1 MVVGV
6 ALVFVRARKLPAKVA
21 TPVPVAPVMPP
32 VPVPTALPL
41 PPNAGQVPPLGA
53 SVSPRRPV
61 ALPVTILPFPEDA
74 SAAVPVEAGHPL
86 WGNRDASVT
95 ITVFADLE
103 CAPSIAM
110 LRELL
115 RLKARAGDDV
125 RLAFRHLPLSQH
137 AEGLRAARALAQIH
151 TTRGEQA
158 FWHALAAI
166 VRHGEPLS
174 AGVLAT
180 LLDTAGL
187 GGFPLDA
194 PVARAEAALAS
205 DAELGALLFVRD
217 TPTVFVNGK
226 RFSGFVPR
234 PLLDEAV
241 ERERRAVT
249 LLLASG
255 VAPSRVYAERAR
267 KNLLNLGD
275 DPPPR
280 SCVPSEDAPAF
291 GPSAAAVTV
300 VEFTDL
306 ECELCRQGE
315 ASLSSALKPYASEV
329 RVVWRNFPLPQ
340 HHRARLAAGVAL
352 AARSAAG
359 DAAFFSVTRAL
370 FAPRVL
376 VDDQSLSDALS
387 RNGLDAAAL
396 LSASKAGSYEATL
409 QNDIQLAEKLGVNGA
424 PTYFVN
430 GYKVAGALPPA
441 EFTAL
446 LAREVALG
454 RRVRAQGSGSVAEL
468 ACGVRNPSNAVKDRR

>member
-6 ALVFVRARKLPAKVA
+6 TAVFVRARKLPAKVA
-21 TPVPVAPVMPP
+21 TPVPAAALPV
-32 VPVPTALPL
+32 VPVPSALPM
-41 PPNAGQVPPLGA
+41 PTGQAPSAGA
-53 SVSPRRPV
+53 SALPHRPV
-61 ALPVTILPFPEDA
+61 ALPVAIVPFPDDA

-103 CAPSIAM
+103 CAPSIAL
-110 LRELL
+110 LREVL

-125 RLAFRHLPLSQH
+125 RLAFRHFPLSQH
-137 AEGLRAARALAQIH
+137 AEGLRAARALAEIH
-151 TTRGEQA
+151 ALRGEQA

-166 VRHGEPLS
+166 VRRGEPL
-174 AGVLAT
+174 APGVLAT
-180 LLDTAGL
+180 VLDTAGL

-194 PVARAEAALAS
+194 PVARAEATLAS
-205 DAELGALLFVRD
+205 DAELGTLLFVRD
-217 TPTVFVNGK
+217 TPTLFVNGK
-226 RFSGFVPR
+226 RFTGFVPR
-234 PLLDEAV
+234 AVLDEAV

-255 VAPSRVYAERAR
+255 VAPSRTYTERAR
-267 KNLLNLGD
+267 KNVLNLGD
-275 DPPPR
+275 DPLPR

-315 ASLSSALKPYASEV
+315 ASLASALKPYANDV

-352 AARSAAG
+352 AARGAAG

-376 VDDQSLSDALS
+376 VDDQSLTDALS
-387 RNGLDAAAL
+387 RSGLDAAAL
-396 LSASKAGSYEATL
+396 LAASKAGSYEATL

-441 EFTAL
+441 EFAAL

-454 RRVRAQGSGSVAEL
+454 RRVRAQGAGSVAAL
-468 ACGVRNPSNAVKDRR
+468 ACGVRNASPAVRGRR